1 MSIQSDLD
9 ELNSINLEIARLQG
23 LIKQYKKQKDSI
35 EQRVIAFLKNQE
47 THGVRYNDKAV
58 LIENR
63 EYRNKKKK
71 TEKLNDIA
79 SVLQTYGI
87 KKSDRL
93 IQDII
98 EAQRGKTCMND
109 KLKIINRS

>member
-9 ELNSINLEIARLQG
+9 ELNSINIEINRLQTI
-23 LIKQYKKQKDSI
+23 IKQYKKQKDSI
-35 EQRVIAFLKNQE
+35 EQRVITFLKNQE

-58 LIENR
+58 LLENK

-79 SVLQTYGI
+79 SVLNSYGI
-87 KKSDRL
+87 KRSDKL
-93 IQDII
+93 IKDII
-98 EAQRGKTCMND
+98 EAQRGKTCTND
-109 KLKIINRS
+109 KLKIVINK